1 MDAPAAISFE
11 NVSKRHDGSRPAL
24 DGVSLTVRSREF
36 LAVVGQSGSGKTS
49 LLRLVNRLSDPTDG
63 IVCVDG
69 RDVRSFDPTE
79 LRRHVGYVFQEVGLF
94 PHMTVAENVGITP
107 RLLGWEKTRIEAR
120 TAELLALVRLDPSY
134 APRFPSQLSG
144 GERQRVAIARTLAAR
159 PEIVLMDEPFASL
172 DPMTRDGL
180 GDDYRR
186 LHEKLELT
194 TVMITHDTTEAV
206 LLADRI
212 AVLRAGRL
220 VAEGTPA
227 TLIKHDH
234 AEVRQLMDMPARR
247 AERLAAL
254 LATSGS

>member
-1 MDAPAAISFE
+1 MQAAAAISFE
-11 NVSKRHDGSRPAL
+11 NVSKRYDGARPAL
-24 DGVSLTVRSREF
+24 DDVSLTVRSREF
-36 LAVVGQSGSGKTS
+36 LTVVGQSGSGKTT

-69 RDVRSFDPTE
+69 QNVRSLDATE

-120 TAELLALVRLDPSY
+120 TTELLALVRLDPSY
-134 APRFPSQLSG
+134 RARFPNQLSG

-172 DPMTRDGL
+172 DAMTRDAL
-180 GDDYRR
+180 GEDYRR
-186 LHEKLELT
+186 LHDRLELT
-194 TVMITHDTTEAV
+194 TVMITHDTLEAV

-220 VAEGTPA
+220 IAHGTPA
-227 TLIKHDH
+227 TLIAHDH
-234 AEVRQLMDMPARR
+234 ADVRQLMDMPLRR
-247 AERLAAL
+247 AQRLAAL
-254 LATSGS
+254 LPASKR